1 MSATIEELAVERLQ
15 GIPGIREFARRADAL
30 WRSTSILDRAWNEAT
45 GAMLRT
51 GRSLRELFPD
61 WEAIAIRWSAFVEDT
76 RDFIR
81 DALRWFRA
89 FARGAVEHLNGLA
102 RELDEWLGFT
112 AAWSELREWVL
123 RELRA
128 FRSGPTLSERLE
140 RTERTAGVTLALLAF
155 GGLAAL
161 GTWGYF
167 EWRRARSAQGLRRL
181 LEEGL

>member
-15 GIPGIREFARRADAL
+15 GIPGIREFARKADAL
-30 WRSTSILDRAWNEAT
+30 WRSTSILDNAWDGAT
-45 GAMLRT
+45 TAVLRT

-61 WEAIAIRWSAFVEDT
+61 WEAISIRWSAFVEDV
-76 RDFIR
+76 RAFIG
-81 DALRWFRA
+81 DALRWFRSY
-89 FARGAVEHLNGLA
+89 ARGAVEYLNGLL

-128 FRSGPTLSERLE
+128 FRSGPTLSDRLDA
-140 RTERTAGVTLALLAF
+140 TQRTAGATLALLAV
-155 GGLAAL
+155 GGLTAVGA
-161 GTWGYF
+161 WGYF

-181 LEEGL
+181 LEESL